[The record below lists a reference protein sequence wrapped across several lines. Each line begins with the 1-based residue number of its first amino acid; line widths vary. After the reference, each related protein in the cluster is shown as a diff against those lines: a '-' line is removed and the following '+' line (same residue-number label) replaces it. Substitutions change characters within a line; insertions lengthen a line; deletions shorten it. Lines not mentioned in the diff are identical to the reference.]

1 MRDDMSLSDGQAKL
15 TNKSRICVLTDEFS
29 LANARISPQ
38 ARERIAIREWP
49 IDERLREKLLARGPE
64 ALSDAELLA
73 ILLRTGIRVRSA
85 VHVARGSMAH
95 AQRHG
100 TRSGRDIG
108 RPATID
114 RRAAEIRANTKVFV
128 LNARRGLR

>member
-73 ILLRTGIRVRSA
+73 IMLRTGIRGRSA
-85 VHVARGSMAH
+85 VHVARAVAWPTPSATVLAPVEVLADLRQSTG
-95 AQRHG
+95 AQP
-100 TRSGRDIG
+100 RS
-108 RPATID
+108 AL
-114 RRAAEIRANTKVFV
+114 AQKESY
-128 LNARRGLR
+128 